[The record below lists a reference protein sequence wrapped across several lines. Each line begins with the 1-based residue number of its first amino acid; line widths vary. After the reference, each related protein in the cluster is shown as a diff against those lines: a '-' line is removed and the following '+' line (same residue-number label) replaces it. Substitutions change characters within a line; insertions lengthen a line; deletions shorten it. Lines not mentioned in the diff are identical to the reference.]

1 MRNALFIFTAMAVSI
16 LSGCLHAENAVAE
29 ANPATASHAA
39 VAVDAHSERF
49 VLSGRVVAADG
60 EPIRMAEVHLGTALA
75 RTDAQ
80 GSFQLPALTG
90 ENKISIAARGYTP
103 LAVPVSISADT
114 DLKFELQLSTATT
127 VSAQVDNPISS
138 ALTQVYE
145 SDELLEARPG
155 QPGVAVALPGY
166 PSETASGG
174 VKAPQYFAPG
184 VAGDHGEPI
193 AQYIRV
199 GDFLFPNN
207 LPANA
212 HGNGYA
218 DPNLLI
224 PNAIGFVESDAGAF
238 DVRHGNNA
246 VDLAVA
252 YGLVPRL
259 EPFVQI
265 STDPR
270 DYDLVSGW
278 SPGNPQA
285 GAWLGMEIAGGDGFL
300 KLPEHRRQYKVNG
313 ERHYSFG
320 HHLLTLFGAGYYG
333 QSRIPGLVPIGV
345 PVLQDT
351 IDPRQSDR
359 THTALF
365 VASDTWQIT
374 DRQQLQFSEYF
385 RTYSLDLKSDF
396 GDGLIRQS
404 EFRTVTGGNTSY
416 HRRVNSTI
424 SFLAGLD
431 FRRDSP
437 RNAELS
443 HLDASGVF
451 RPVTRNDFTISDL
464 APYASVEGSISRF
477 LTYSAGVRHDAI
489 SFRNN
494 DRLTPADSYETR
506 AGLTS
511 PRGTLSF
518 RVPSWSHFPI
528 LTFSSGE
535 AFHTNDPR
543 IGLGTSHGT
552 PIATSHANQFV
563 ATESILGT
571 RFRLALVRVSNSQEL
586 AKIDPDT
593 GLQQSVGPS
602 LVRALTVSAQRHFS
616 FASFQAT
623 FARAQAKNRLT
634 GQDIPEAPRLIWD
647 VSATTVRLPAQLRAS
662 GGFEYVG
669 RKPLGDGF
677 AAVPVREIRGS
688 LTRNF
693 RSDRFEAGVHFL
705 LANSYTG
712 QTLET
717 LQLPNET
724 MPSERIVGVR
734 NQSYAGVSFTYHL
747 RPARQN

>member
-1 MRNALFIFTAMAVSI
+1 VLFIATALCVLTGLLLAEDAVV
-16 LSGCLHAENAVAE
+16 GAH
-29 ANPATASHAA
+29 PATAPQPG
-39 VAVDAHSERF
+39 VATDVRSERF
-49 VLSGRVVAADG
+49 VLSGQVVATNG
-60 EPIRMAEVHLGTALA
+60 EPIPKAEVQLGTATV
-75 RTDAQ
+75 RTDAH
-80 GSFQLPALTG
+80 GSFQLPARTG
-90 ENKISIAARGYTP
+90 ESKISISANGYTP

-114 DLKFELQLSTATT
+114 DLKFELLLAATT
-127 VSAQVDNPISS
+127 TVNAQVDSS
-138 ALTQVYE
+138 LTAASTQIYE
-145 SDELLEARPG
+145 SGDLLQARPG
-155 QPGVAVALPGY
+155 QPGIPVALPGY

-193 AQYIRV
+193 AQYIRI

-238 DVRHGNNA
+238 DVRHGNNS

-265 STDPR
+265 STDPH
-270 DYDLVSGW
+270 DYDAVSGW
-278 SPGNPQA
+278 SPANPQV

-300 KLPEHRRQYKVNG
+300 ALPEHRHQYKVNG
-313 ERHYSFG
+313 QRDYSFG

-333 QSRIPGLVPIGV
+333 QSRIPGLVPIAMPV
-345 PVLQDT
+345 PQDT
-351 IDPRQSDR
+351 IDPRQSER

-374 DRQQLQFSEYF
+374 DRQQLQFSQYF
-385 RTYSLDLKSDF
+385 RTYSLDLRSVF

-404 EFRTVTGGNTSY
+404 EFRTITGGNTSY
-416 HRRVNSTI
+416 NRRVNSAI
-424 SFLAGLD
+424 SFAAGLD

-437 RNAELS
+437 RNAELA
-443 HLDASGVF
+443 HADAAGVF
-451 RPVTRNDFTISDL
+451 RPVTRNDFTIRDL
-464 APYASVEGSISRF
+464 APYASVDGSISRF
-477 LTYSAGVRHDAI
+477 VTYSAGVRHDAF
-489 SFRNN
+489 SFSNQ
-494 DRLTPADSYETR
+494 DRITPTDSYQTG
-506 AGLTS
+506 AGVTS
-511 PRGTLSF
+511 PRATLSF
-518 RVPSWSHFPI
+518 RVPNRSHVPVF
-528 LTFSSGE
+528 TFSSGE

-552 PIATSHANQFV
+552 PLVTSHANQFA
-563 ATESILGT
+563 ATESLLGT
-571 RFRLALVRVSNSQEL
+571 RFRVSLVRVSNSQEL

-616 FASFQAT
+616 SGSLQAT
-623 FARAQAKNRLT
+623 FARAQARNRLT

-647 VSATTVRLPAQLRAS
+647 VSATTLRLPARLKAS
-662 GGFEYVG
+662 GGLEYIG

-677 AAVPVREIRGS
+677 TGVPVREIRGS
-688 LTRNF
+688 LTRSF
-693 RSDRFEAGVHFL
+693 RNQSFEAGVYFL
-705 LANSYTG
+705 LANGYTG

-717 LQLPNET
+717 LQLANEP
-724 MPSERIVGVR
+724 MPTERVVGVR
-734 NQSYAGVSFTYHL
+734 NQSYAGVRFIYHL
-747 RPARQN
+747 RPARP

>member
-1 MRNALFIFTAMAVSI
+1 MRNALFVLIAVSV
-16 LSGCLHAENAVAE
+16 LSSCLLAQDAVAGP
-29 ANPATASHAA
+29 NPATATQPG
-39 VAVDAHSERF
+39 VAPNARPERF
-49 VLSGRVVAADG
+49 VLHGHVVAAGG
-60 EPIRMAEVHLGTALA
+60 EPIPKAEVRLGSATA

-80 GSFQLPALTG
+80 GSFQLPGLSG
-90 ENKISIAARGYTP
+90 ENKISISASGYTP
-103 LAVPVSISADT
+103 LAVQVSISADR
-114 DLKFELQLSTATT
+114 DLKFELRLSATT
-127 VSAQVDNPISS
+127 IVSAHEDSPVSA
-138 ALTQVYE
+138 ALTQIYE
-145 SDELLEARPG
+145 SDELLQERPG
-155 QPGVAVALPGY
+155 QPGVPVHLPGY

-224 PNAIGFVESDAGAF
+224 PDAISFTQSDAGAF

-278 SPGNPQA
+278 SPGNPQT
-285 GAWLGMEIAGGDGFL
+285 GAWLGMEISGGDGFL
-300 KLPEHRRQYKVNG
+300 KLPERRHQYKVNG
-313 ERHYSFG
+313 ERCYIFG

-333 QSRIPGLVPIGV
+333 QSRIPGLVPV
-345 PVLQDT
+345 TMPVQDT
-351 IDPRQSDR
+351 IDPRQSGR
-359 THTALF
+359 THTALL

-374 DRQQLQFSEYF
+374 NWQQLQFSEYF
-385 RTYSLDLKSDF
+385 RSYNLDLRSDF

-404 EFRTVTGGNTSY
+404 EFRTVSGGNAFY

-424 SFLAGLD
+424 SFAAGLD

-437 RNAELS
+437 RNAELD
-443 HLDASGVF
+443 HADARGVF
-451 RPVTRNDFTISDL
+451 QPVTRNDFTISDV
-464 APYASVEGSISRF
+464 APYVSIDGAISRF
-477 LTYSAGVRHDAI
+477 LSYNVGVRHDAI
-489 SFRNN
+489 SFHNT
-494 DRLTPADSYETR
+494 DRLIPGNSYDTV

-511 PRGTLSF
+511 PRSALSF
-518 RVPSWSHFPI
+518 RVPSRSHIPVF
-528 LTFSSGE
+528 TFSSGE

-543 IGLGTSHGT
+543 IGRGTSHGT
-552 PIATSHANQFV
+552 PVAISHANQFV
-563 ATESILGT
+563 ATESVLGT
-571 RFRLALVRVSNSQEL
+571 RFRLALGRVSNSQEL

-602 LVRALTVSAQRHFS
+602 LVRTLTVTALRHLS
-616 FASFQAT
+616 FGSLQAT

-647 VSATTVRLPAQLRAS
+647 VSASTLRFPARLRAAVE
-662 GGFEYVG
+662 FEYVG

-677 AAVPVREIRGS
+677 TAVPVRDIRGS
-688 LTRNF
+688 LTRSF
-693 RSDRFEAGVHFL
+693 RSELFEAGVHFL
-705 LANSYTG
+705 LASGYTG

-717 LQLPNET
+717 LQLTNET
-724 MPSERIVGVR
+724 IPTELVVGVR
-734 NQSYAGVSFTYHL
+734 NQSYAGVSLVYHFKPS
-747 RPARQN
+747 RP

>member
-1 MRNALFIFTAMAVSI
+1 MRNALFIAMAVSV
-16 LSGCLHAENAVAE
+16 LAGCLLAEDAVAGP
-29 ANPATASHAA
+29 NPATAGASPGARA
-39 VAVDAHSERF
+39 GKL
-49 VLSGRVVAADG
+49 VLSGYVFAADG
-60 EPIRMAEVHLGTALA
+60 EPIAKAEVQLGNATA

-80 GSFQLPALTG
+80 GSFQLLALSG
-90 ENKISIAARGYTP
+90 ESKISISASGYTP
-103 LAVPVSISADT
+103 LSVPVSISADAN
-114 DLKFELQLSTATT
+114 LKFELQLSATTT
-127 VSAQVDNPISS
+127 VSAHVDSPIST
-138 ALTQVYE
+138 AVTQIYE
-145 SDELLEARPG
+145 SAELLQARPG
-155 QPGVAVALPGY
+155 QPGVPVALPGY

-193 AQYIRV
+193 AQYIRI

-224 PNAIGFVESDAGAF
+224 PNAISFVESDAGAF
-238 DVRHGNNA
+238 DARHGNNA

-265 STDPR
+265 SADPR
-270 DYDLVSGW
+270 DYDFVSGW
-278 SPGNPQA
+278 SPGNPQT
-285 GAWLGMEIAGGDGFL
+285 GAWLGVEIAGGDGSL
-300 KLPEHRRQYKVNG
+300 ALPEHRHQYKVNG
-313 ERHYSFG
+313 ERYYTLG

-333 QSRIPGLVPIGV
+333 QSRTPGLVPITMRV
-345 PVLQDT
+345 MQDT
-351 IDPRQSDR
+351 IDTRQSDR

-385 RTYSLDLKSDF
+385 RTYSLDLRSDF

-416 HRRVNSTI
+416 DRRVNSAI
-424 SFLAGLD
+424 SFAAGLD

-437 RNAELS
+437 RNAELA
-443 HLDASGVF
+443 HADASGVF
-451 RPVTRNDFTISDL
+451 QPVTRNDFTISDF
-464 APYASVEGSISRF
+464 APYVAVDGSVLQF
-477 LTYSAGVRHDAI
+477 FTYSLGVRHDEI
-489 SFRNN
+489 SFNN
-494 DRLTPADSYETR
+494 ADKLTPADSYQSG
-506 AGLTS
+506 AGITS

-518 RVPSWSHFPI
+518 RVPSQSHIPV
-528 LTFSSGE
+528 LAFSSGE

-543 IGLGTSHGT
+543 IGLGASHGAPT
-552 PIATSHANQFV
+552 AISHADQLV
-563 ATESILGT
+563 ATESILGA
-571 RFRLALVRVSNSQEL
+571 RFRLSLVRVSNSQEL

-602 LVRALTVSAQRHFS
+602 LVQALTVSAQRHFS
-616 FASFQAT
+616 FGSLQAT
-623 FARAQAKNRLT
+623 FARAQARNRLT
-634 GQDIPEAPRLIWD
+634 GQDVPEAPRLIWD
-647 VSATTVRLPAQLRAS
+647 VSATTLRLPARLRAS
-662 GGFEYVG
+662 VEFEYVG

-677 AAVPVREIRGS
+677 IAVPVLEIRGS
-688 LTRNF
+688 LTRSF
-693 RSDRFEAGVHFL
+693 HSESFEAGVHFL
-705 LANSYTG
+705 LANGYTG

-724 MPSERIVGVR
+724 IPTERVVGVR
-734 NQSYAGVSFTYHL
+734 NQSYAGVSLIYHL
-747 RPARQN
+747 KPARH

>member
-1 MRNALFIFTAMAVSI
+1 MRNALFIIIAMAVSV
-16 LSGCLHAENAVAE
+16 LTGCLLAEDAVAG
-29 ANPATASHAA
+29 ANPATVPQPA
-39 VAVDAHSERF
+39 VATEARRERF
-49 VLSGRVVAADG
+49 VLSGQVVAADG
-60 EPIRMAEVHLGTALA
+60 ETIPKAEIQLGTATV
-75 RTDAQ
+75 RTDER
-80 GSFQLPALTG
+80 GSFQLLTLSG
-90 ENKISIAARGYTP
+90 EHKISISASGYTP

-114 DLKFELQLSTATT
+114 DLKFELQLSAITT
-127 VSAQVDNPISS
+127 VSAQADSPISTV
-138 ALTQVYE
+138 LTQVYE
-145 SDELLEARPG
+145 SDELLQARPG
-155 QPGVAVALPGY
+155 QPGVPVALPGY

-224 PNAIGFVESDAGAF
+224 PNAIGFLESDAGAF

-259 EPFVQI
+259 EPLVQI
-265 STDPR
+265 SADQH
-270 DYDLVSGW
+270 DYDFVSGW
-278 SPGNPQA
+278 SPANPQA
-285 GAWLGMEIAGGDGFL
+285 AAWLGVEIAGGDGFFA
-300 KLPEHRRQYKVNG
+300 LPEHRHQYKVNG
-313 ERHYSFG
+313 ERYYSLG
-320 HHLLTLFGAGYYG
+320 RHLITLFGAGYYG
-333 QSRIPGLVPIGV
+333 QSRIPGLVPIAVRV
-345 PVLQDT
+345 PQDT
-351 IDPRQSDR
+351 IDPRQSDH

-365 VASDTWQIT
+365 VLSDTWQIT
-374 DRQQLQFSEYF
+374 DRQQFQVSEYF
-385 RTYSLDLKSDF
+385 RTYSLDLRSDF

-416 HRRVNSTI
+416 NRRVSSTI
-424 SFLAGLD
+424 SFSTGLD

-437 RNAELS
+437 RNAELA
-443 HLDASGVF
+443 HADASGVF
-451 RPVTRNDFTISDL
+451 QPVTRNDFTISDL
-464 APYASVEGSISRF
+464 APYASVDGSILRF
-477 LTYSAGVRHDAI
+477 FTYSAGVRHDAL
-489 SFRNN
+489 SFRNR
-494 DRLTPADSYETR
+494 DRLAPADSYETR

-518 RVPSWSHFPI
+518 RLPNRSHFPV

-552 PIATSHANQFV
+552 PIAISHANQFV
-563 ATESILGT
+563 ATESVLGT
-571 RFRLALVRVSNSQEL
+571 RFRLSLVRVSNSQEL

-593 GLQQSVGPS
+593 GLQQSVGSS
-602 LVRALTVSAQRHFS
+602 LVHALTASAQRHFPFGS
-616 FASFQAT
+616 LQAT
-623 FARAQAKNRLT
+623 FARAQAMNRLT

-647 VSATTVRLPAQLRAS
+647 VSATTLRLPAQLRAS

-677 AAVPVREIRGS
+677 TAVPVREIRGS
-688 LTRNF
+688 LTRSFHNE
-693 RSDRFEAGVHFL
+693 SFEAGIHFL
-705 LANSYTG
+705 LANGYAG

-717 LQLPNET
+717 LQLANET
-724 MPSERIVGVR
+724 MPTERVVGVR

-747 RPARQN
+747 RPARH

>member
-1 MRNALFIFTAMAVSI
+1 MRDVLFIAMAVSV
-16 LSGCLHAENAVAE
+16 LTACLLAEPGAAPEAGAERFAVSGHVVTADGEFIPKAQVQLGT
-29 ANPATASHAA
+29 ATAS
-39 VAVDAHSERF
+39 
-49 VLSGRVVAADG
+49 
-60 EPIRMAEVHLGTALA
+60 
-75 RTDAQ
+75 TDAQ
-80 GSFQLPALTG
+80 GSFQLFVPPG
-90 ENKISIAARGYTP
+90 ERKISISASGYAP

-114 DLKFELQLSTATT
+114 DLKFELQPSATT
-127 VSAQVDNPISS
+127 SVSAQVDSPIFA

-145 SDELLEARPG
+145 SDELLQARPG
-155 QPGVAVALPGY
+155 QPGVPVALPGY

-193 AQYIRV
+193 AQYICI
-199 GDFLFPNN
+199 GGFLFPNN

-224 PNAIGFVESDAGAF
+224 PNAISFVESDAGAF

-259 EPFVQI
+259 VPFVQI

-270 DYDLVSGW
+270 DYDFVFGW
-278 SPGNPQA
+278 SPGNPQT
-285 GAWLGMEIAGGDGFL
+285 GAWLGTEIGGGDGFL
-300 KLPEHRRQYKVNG
+300 ALPEHRHQYKVNG
-313 ERHYSFG
+313 ERYYTFG
-320 HHLLTLFGAGYYG
+320 HQLLTLFGAGYYG
-333 QSRIPGLVPIGV
+333 QSRIPGLVPIAMRV
-345 PVLQDT
+345 PQDT

-385 RTYSLDLKSDF
+385 RTYSLDLRSDF

-416 HRRVNSTI
+416 NRRVNSTI
-424 SFLAGLD
+424 SFSGGLD

-437 RNAELS
+437 RSVELARA
-443 HLDASGVF
+443 DASAVF
-451 RPVTRNDFTISDL
+451 QPITRNDFTISDL
-464 APYASVEGSISRF
+464 APYTSVEGTVSRF
-477 LTYSAGVRHDAI
+477 FTYSAGVRHDAL
-489 SFRNN
+489 SFSNR
-494 DRLTPADSYETR
+494 DRLTPADSYETG

-518 RVPSWSHFPI
+518 RVPNRSHLPV

-543 IGLGTSHGT
+543 IGLGTNHGT
-552 PIATSHANQFV
+552 PIAISHANQLV
-563 ATESILGT
+563 ATESVLDT
-571 RFRLALVRVSNSQEL
+571 RFRFSLVRVSNSQEL

-602 LVRALTVSAQRHFS
+602 LVRALTVSAHRRFS
-616 FASFQAT
+616 LGSLQAT

-647 VSATTVRLPAQLRAS
+647 ISATTLRLPGRLLAS
-662 GGFEYVG
+662 GEFGYVG
-669 RKPLGDGF
+669 RKPLGNGF
-677 AAVPVREIRGS
+677 TAVPVREIRGS
-688 LTRNF
+688 VTRSF
-693 RSDRFEAGVHFL
+693 RSELFEAGVHFL
-705 LANSYTG
+705 LANGYTG

-717 LQLPNET
+717 LQP
-724 MPSERIVGVR
+724 PSETIPTERVVGVR
-734 NQSYAGVSFTYHL
+734 NQSYAGISLIYRL
-747 RPARQN
+747 R

>member
-1 MRNALFIFTAMAVSI
+1 MRNWLFIAMAISV
-16 LSGCLHAENAVAE
+16 LTGCLLAEDDVVGAD
-29 ANPATASHAA
+29 PATARQP
-39 VAVDAHSERF
+39 DAPDARMGRF
-49 VLSGRVVAADG
+49 VLSGHVVAADG
-60 EPIRMAEVHLGTALA
+60 KPIPKAQVQLGTRRAS
-75 RTDAQ
+75 TDAQ
-80 GSFQLPALTG
+80 GSFQLLALPG
-90 ENKISIAARGYTP
+90 ESKISIAAGGYTP

-114 DLKFELQLSTATT
+114 DLQFELQLSATTT
-127 VSAQVDNPISS
+127 VSAQVDGPASS
-138 ALTQVYE
+138 ASAQFHRA
-145 SDELLEARPG
+145 DELLQAHPG
-155 QPGVAVALPGY
+155 QPGVPVALPGY

-193 AQYIRV
+193 AQYIRI

-224 PNAIGFVESDAGAF
+224 PNTISFVESDAGAF

-259 EPFVQI
+259 EPFIQI
-265 STDPR
+265 STDPH
-270 DYDLVSGW
+270 DYDFVSGW

-285 GAWLGMEIAGGDGFL
+285 RAWLGVEVAGGDGFL
-300 KLPEHRRQYKVNG
+300 ALPERRHQYKING
-313 ERHYSFG
+313 ERSYVFG

-333 QSRIPGLVPIGV
+333 ESRIPGLVPIAARV
-345 PVLQDT
+345 PQDT

-385 RTYSLDLKSDF
+385 RTYSLDLRSDF

-416 HRRVNSTI
+416 TRRVNSAI
-424 SFLAGLD
+424 SFEAGLD

-437 RNAELS
+437 RNAELA
-443 HLDASGVF
+443 HANANGF
-451 RPVTRNDFTISDL
+451 FQPITRNDFTISDL
-464 APYASVEGSISRF
+464 APYASVDGSISRF
-477 LTYSAGVRHDAI
+477 FTYGAGVRHDLL
-489 SFRNN
+489 SFSNQ
-494 DRLTPADSYETR
+494 DRLTPVDSYETR

-518 RVPSWSHFPI
+518 RIPSRLHFPV
-528 LTFSSGE
+528 LAFSSGE
-535 AFHTNDPR
+535 AFHTNDLR

-552 PIATSHANQFV
+552 PVAISHANQLV
-563 ATESILGT
+563 ATESVSGT
-571 RFRLALVRVSNSQEL
+571 QFRLSLVRVSNSQEL

-602 LVRALTVSAQRHFS
+602 LVRALTVSAWRRFS
-616 FASFQAT
+616 FGSFQAT
-623 FARAQAKNRLT
+623 FARAQARNRLT

-647 VSATTVRLPAQLRAS
+647 VSASTVLLPWQLRAA
-662 GGFEYVG
+662 GEFEYVG

-677 AAVPVREIRGS
+677 TAVPVREIRGS
-688 LTRNF
+688 LTRSF
-693 RSDRFEAGVHFL
+693 HSELFEAGVHFL
-705 LANSYTG
+705 LASGYSG
-712 QTLET
+712 QALET
-717 LQLPNET
+717 LQLTNGTIPT
-724 MPSERIVGVR
+724 ERVVGVR
-734 NQSYAGVSFTYHL
+734 NQSYAGVSLIYHFK
-747 RPARQN
+747 PARD

>member
-1 MRNALFIFTAMAVSI
+1 MRNVRFIIIVIGMSVST
-16 LSGCLHAENAVAE
+16 GRLHAEDAVARPT
-29 ANPATASHAA
+29 PALASQPG
-39 VAVDAHSERF
+39 VVTDARAERF
-49 VLSGRVVAADG
+49 VLSGHVIAVDG
-60 EPIRMAEVHLGTALA
+60 EPIAKAEVRLGTATA
-75 RTDAQ
+75 STDAE
-80 GSFQLPALTG
+80 GSFQFFAPLG
-90 ENKISIAARGYTP
+90 ESTISISASGYTP

-114 DLKFELQLSTATT
+114 DLKFELQLSSSTT
-127 VSAQVDNPISS
+127 VSAHVDNPLSS

-145 SDELLEARPG
+145 SDELLKAQAG
-155 QPGVAVALPGY
+155 LPGVPVSLPGY

-252 YGLVPRL
+252 YGLVTRL

-265 STDPR
+265 SGDPR
-270 DYDLVSGW
+270 DYDFVSGW
-278 SPGNPQA
+278 SPGNPQT
-285 GAWLGMEIAGGDGFL
+285 GAWLGLEIAGGDGFL
-300 KLPEHRRQYKVNG
+300 RLPEHRHQYKVNG
-313 ERHYSFG
+313 ERYYSLG

-333 QSRIPGLVPIGV
+333 ESRIPGLVPIATRV
-345 PVLQDT
+345 AQDT
-351 IDPRQSDR
+351 IDARQSDR
-359 THTALF
+359 TQTALF
-365 VASDTWQIT
+365 VASDTWRVT

-385 RTYSLDLKSDF
+385 RTYSLNLKSDF

-416 HRRVNSTI
+416 NQRVNSAI
-424 SFLAGLD
+424 SFSTGLD

-437 RNAELS
+437 RNAELA
-443 HLDASGVF
+443 HADASGNF
-451 RPVTRNDFTISDL
+451 QPVTRNDFTISDF
-464 APYASVEGSISRF
+464 APYASVDGSISRF
-477 LTYSAGVRHDAI
+477 FTYSAGVRHDGV
-489 SFRNN
+489 SFHNT
-494 DRLTPADSYETR
+494 DRLSPINSYR
-506 AGLTS
+506 SSAGLTS
-511 PRGTLSF
+511 PRATLSF
-518 RVPSWSHFPI
+518 RIPSRSYFPV
-528 LTFSSGE
+528 LALSSGE

-543 IGLGTSHGT
+543 IGLGTNRGT
-552 PIATSHANQFV
+552 PIASSHANQIA
-563 ATESILGT
+563 ATESVLGT
-571 RFRLALVRVSNSQEL
+571 RFRLSLVRVSNSQEL

-616 FASFQAT
+616 FGSLQAT
-623 FARAQAKNRLT
+623 FARAQAKNRIT

-647 VSATTVRLPAQLRAS
+647 VSATTFRLPARLQAS
-662 GGFEYVG
+662 GEFEYVG

-677 AAVPVREIRGS
+677 TALPVREFRGS
-688 LTRNF
+688 LTRSF
-693 RSDRFEAGVHFL
+693 HDESFEAGVHFL
-705 LANSYTG
+705 LANGYTG

-717 LQLPNET
+717 LQLTSET
-724 MPSERIVGVR
+724 IATERVVGVR
-734 NQSYAGVSFTYHL
+734 NQSFAGVSFTY
-747 RPARQN
+747 RFKPARN

>member
-1 MRNALFIFTAMAVSI
+1 MRNALFIIIAMVVS
-16 LSGCLHAENAVAE
+16 LLTSCFLAEDAVAG
-29 ANPATASHAA
+29 ANPATAPQPGVSHG
-39 VAVDAHSERF
+39 AHAERF
-49 VLSGRVVAADG
+49 VLSGHVVATDG
-60 EPIRMAEVHLGTALA
+60 KPIPKAEVQLGTATA
-75 RTDAQ
+75 STDAQ
-80 GSFQLPALTG
+80 GTFQLLAVPG
-90 ENKISIAARGYTP
+90 ESKISISASGYTP
-103 LAVPVSISADT
+103 LAVPVSISADA
-114 DLKFELQLSTATT
+114 DLKFELQLSATTT
-127 VSAQVDNPISS
+127 VSAQVDSPISA
-138 ALTQVYE
+138 ALTQIYK
-145 SDELLEARPG
+145 SDDLLQARPG
-155 QPGVAVALPGY
+155 QPGVPVALPGY

-193 AQYIRV
+193 AQYIRI

-224 PNAIGFVESDAGAF
+224 PNAISFVESDAGAF

-265 STDPR
+265 STDPH

-278 SPGNPQA
+278 SPGNPQT

-300 KLPEHRRQYKVNG
+300 ALPERRHQYKVDG
-313 ERHYSFG
+313 ERYYTFG

-333 QSRIPGLVPIGV
+333 QSRIPGLVPIAMQV
-345 PVLQDT
+345 PQDT
-351 IDPRQSDR
+351 IDSRQSDR
-359 THTALF
+359 THTTLI

-385 RTYSLDLKSDF
+385 RTYSLDLRSDF

-416 HRRVNSTI
+416 NQRVNSAI
-424 SFLAGLD
+424 SFSAGLD

-437 RNAELS
+437 RNAELA
-443 HLDASGVF
+443 HADASGVF
-451 RPVTRNDFTISDL
+451 HPVTRNDFTISDL
-464 APYASVEGSISRF
+464 APYASVDGSISRF
-477 LTYSAGVRHDAI
+477 VTYSAGVRHDALL
-489 SFRNN
+489 FRNK

-518 RVPSWSHFPI
+518 RVPNRSHLPV
-528 LTFSSGE
+528 LAFSSGE

-552 PIATSHANQFV
+552 PVAISHANQFV
-563 ATESILGT
+563 ATESVLGT
-571 RFRLALVRVSNSQEL
+571 RFRLSLVRVSNSQEL

-616 FASFQAT
+616 LGSLQAT

-647 VSATTVRLPAQLRAS
+647 VSASTLRLPARLRAS
-662 GGFEYVG
+662 GEFEYVG

-677 AAVPVREIRGS
+677 TAVPVREIRGS
-688 LTRNF
+688 LTRSF
-693 RSDRFEAGVHFL
+693 RNEMFEVGMHFL
-705 LANSYTG
+705 LASGYTG

-717 LQLPNET
+717 LQLTNET
-724 MPSERIVGVR
+724 IPTERVVGVR
-734 NQSYAGVSFTYHL
+734 NQSYAGASVIYHFKPG
-747 RPARQN
+747 RH

>member
-1 MRNALFIFTAMAVSI
+1 MRNALLIAMAVSV
-16 LSGCLHAENAVAE
+16 LTGCLVVEDAVAG
-29 ANPATASHAA
+29 ANPATAPQPGLAA
-39 VAVDAHSERF
+39 DARGERF
-49 VLSGRVVAADG
+49 VLSGHVVAADG
-60 EPIRMAEVHLGTALA
+60 EPIPKAEIQLGTATA
-75 RTDAQ
+75 STDAQ
-80 GSFQLPALTG
+80 GSFQLLALSG
-90 ENKISIAARGYTP
+90 ERKISISASGYTP
-103 LAVPVSISADT
+103 FAVPVSISADT
-114 DLKFELQLSTATT
+114 DLKFELQLSATTT
-127 VSAQVDNPISS
+127 VSAQVDSPISS
-138 ALTQVYE
+138 ALTQIYK
-145 SDELLEARPG
+145 SDELLQARPG
-155 QPGVAVALPGY
+155 QPGVPVALPGY

-174 VKAPQYFAPG
+174 VKGPQYFAPG

-193 AQYIRV
+193 AQYIRI

-265 STDPR
+265 STDPH
-270 DYDLVSGW
+270 DFDFVSGW
-278 SPGNPQA
+278 SPGNPQT
-285 GAWLGMEIAGGDGFL
+285 GAWLGMEVAGGDGFL
-300 KLPEHRRQYKVNG
+300 QLPEHRHQYKVNG
-313 ERHYSFG
+313 ERYYTYG

-333 QSRIPGLVPIGV
+333 QSRIPGLVPIAMRV
-345 PVLQDT
+345 TQDT
-351 IDPRQSDR
+351 IDPRQFDR

-365 VASDTWQIT
+365 VASDAWQIT

-385 RTYSLDLKSDF
+385 RTYSLDLRSDF

-404 EFRTVTGGNTSY
+404 ELRTVTGGNTSY
-416 HRRVNSTI
+416 NRRVNSVI
-424 SFLAGLD
+424 SLAAGLD

-437 RNAELS
+437 RSAELA
-443 HLDASGVF
+443 HADASGVF
-451 RPVTRNDFTISDL
+451 HPVTRNDFTISDL
-464 APYASVEGSISRF
+464 APYASLEGAASRF
-477 LTYSAGVRHDAI
+477 FTYSAGVRHDAL
-489 SFRNN
+489 SFSNR
-494 DRLTPADSYETR
+494 DRLTPADSYETGT
-506 AGLTS
+506 GLTS

-518 RVPSWSHFPI
+518 RVPNSSHLPVLAI
-528 LTFSSGE
+528 SSGE

-563 ATESILGT
+563 AIESVLGT
-571 RFRLALVRVSNSQEL
+571 RFRLSLVRVSNSQEL

-602 LVRALTVSAQRHFS
+602 LVRALTVSAQRRFS
-616 FASFQAT
+616 FGSLQAT

-647 VSATTVRLPAQLRAS
+647 ISATTLRLPGRLRAS
-662 GGFEYVG
+662 GEFEYVG

-677 AAVPVREIRGS
+677 TAVPVREIRGS
-688 LTRNF
+688 LTRSF
-693 RSDRFEAGVHFL
+693 HSESFEAGVHFL
-705 LANSYTG
+705 LANGYTG

-724 MPSERIVGVR
+724 IPTERVVGVR
-734 NQSYAGVSFTYHL
+734 NPSYAGVTFTYHL
-747 RPARQN
+747 KPAHH